1 MENEELASIDTM
13 LAALEDVARGNL
25 RKRVPL
31 PGDSQP
37 QLSTLA
43 QGMNRVIEAWR
54 ASEIEARKMRK
65 TLEAKVAQIETQT
78 VALRELSTPVL
89 EVTRE
94 VLLLP
99 IIGALHTRRTADM
112 MNTLL
117 DKIMATQATQ
127 VIVDVSGVEI
137 VDTSTADTLIR
148 VVRAAKLLGARC
160 VLTGVSPSVA
170 QTLVELGTDLSELRT
185 LRRLADGLVDCM
197 NEVQKDSDG
206 DIDIDLGDDDDAP
219 RAALATA

>member
-1 MENEELASIDTM
+1 MENEELASIDAM

-31 PGDSQP
+31 PGDAQP
-37 QLSTLA
+37 KLSSLA

-54 ASEIEARKMRK
+54 ASEIESRKMRK

-89 EVTRE
+89 EVTRD

-117 DKIMATQATQ
+117 DKIMQTESTQ
-127 VIVDVSGVEI
+127 VIVDVSGVEV
-137 VDTSTADTLIR
+137 VDTSTADTLLRI
-148 VVRAAKLLGARC
+148 VRAAKLLGARC

-170 QTLVELGTDLSELRT
+170 QTLVDLGTDLSELRT
-185 LRRLADGLVDCM
+185 LRRLADGLIDCM
-197 NEVQKDSDG
+197 IEAQKEG
-206 DIDIDLGDDDDAP
+206 AGQIDLGDDDDDTHH
-219 RAALATA
+219 AALATA